1 MYKIMIVE
9 DDQTITDVL
18 GRQLERWGYAVC
30 VPDDFAQIDQEF
42 LRKEPD
48 LVLMDI
54 SLPYYDGYHWCEEIR
69 RCSHTPI
76 IFISSAGEDMN
87 QVMALHMGADDF
99 IAKPFSMEVLIAKIQ
114 AVLRRAYAF
123 GGDKNVLRAGG
134 AVLNLT
140 EASLSFGS
148 GRLELSKNEFKILQI
163 LMEHPGSPVSRDALI
178 EKLARRT
185 KSPADSEDY
194 IAASIEAMDAKEIL
208 LCGDLKD
215 EATRKVMNSLK
226 EKCARIEISEY
237 PGQNSEALERAGE
250 RALVFLVQIGKT
262 TRTELQRELEVC
274 RMQKIGVLGAVV
286 M

>member
-163 LMEHPGSPVSRDALI
+163 LMEHPGSPISRDALI
-178 EKLARRT
+178 EKLWETESFIDDNTLTVNVTRLRR
-185 KSPADSEDY
+185 KLD
-194 IAASIEAMDAKEIL
+194 EIGL
-208 LCGDLKD
+208 PGFIK
-215 EATRKVMNSLK
+215 TRKGLGYLV
-226 EKCARIEISEY
+226 EEAR
-237 PGQNSEALERAGE
+237 
-250 RALVFLVQIGKT
+250 
-262 TRTELQRELEVC
+262 
-274 RMQKIGVLGAVV
+274 
-286 M
+286 